1 MNNLLGYVAFA
12 VTLCGT
18 VFGGEEVQG
27 VAESGTQKTEKPYS
41 VQFVPVA
48 DNVKLEVVDW
58 GGIGRPLVLLAGLG
72 GTVHAFDQ
80 FAPKLTSSYRV
91 YGITRRGFG
100 ASTAAASG
108 YSTDELADD
117 IVKVIDHLGLEKP
130 VLAGHSFA
138 GAELSSIATRYPG
151 KAAGL
156 IYLDAG
162 YSYAFYDE
170 SHGDALIETN
180 EFRRKL
186 ERYPIAPN
194 DADSIIEELLNDLPR
209 LEKSLREEQKKR
221 AALHR
226 PAKQPPMPPPAMVAT
241 ARAIL
246 LGQKKFTSI
255 SGPILAIYAF
265 PKPGIE
271 PSPSKEAQ
279 VNAFEAGV
287 PSARVV
293 RLPNASHHIYKS
305 NEEDVLREM
314 RAFTDTLP

>member
-1 MNNLLGYVAFA
+1 MNHPLRYVALA

-18 VFGGEEVQG
+18 VLFGQETQG
-27 VAESGTQKTEKPYS
+27 LPESGTQKTENPYS

-58 GGIGRPLVLLAGLG
+58 GGTGRPLVLLAGG
-72 GTVHAFDQ
+72 EQTAHTFDQ

-100 ASTAAASG
+100 ASTAATSG

-117 IVKVIDHLGLEKP
+117 IVKVIDHLQFEKP

-170 SHGDALIETN
+170 NRGDVLIETN

-186 ERYPIAPN
+186 ERYPVAPF
-194 DADSIIEELLNDLPR
+194 DAASVIDELLNDLPR
-209 LEKSLREEQKKR
+209 LEKSLREEKKKR
-221 AALHR
+221 ASLPTPTPQTMPS
-226 PAKQPPMPPPAMVAT
+226 PAVVAKI
-241 ARAIL
+241 RAIL

-255 SGPILAIYAF
+255 PGPVLAIYAF
-265 PKPGIE
+265 PKPGVE
-271 PSPSKEAQ
+271 PPPGKEAQ

-293 RLPNASHHIYKS
+293 RLPNARHAIHKS
-305 NEEDVLREM
+305 NEEEVLREM
-314 RAFTDTLP
+314 RAFIDALP